1 MSIKDFFT
9 NLNNKYGS
17 LNKKQ
22 LATKLLKEGVD
33 AGTAIVNILS
43 ATGIAGF
50 KFHVPE
56 TEQVQFENEITDHY
70 IETGST
76 IQDHVA
82 QRPITITLTG
92 LVGDYFY
99 SVNQIED
106 MLARVVPTVQL
117 VKDLLPQVSNITK
130 QVKNAKY
137 AYEASQ
143 STGAIKEA
151 IQNNVANGVSQSAL
165 NNAIT
170 GTAPDAISQILG
182 NTTTITPSAISQA
195 VSNYEPKLKRIINA
209 ITNNVSGEDLFAL
222 FQSLYKIK
230 SAQTR
235 AFLFFEGLWKRR
247 IAFSVET
254 TWKRYDNMIVERITP
269 SRDNNA
275 DITEFSI
282 TVKQV
287 NYAETQ
293 TVNVSDTTNRVEQQ
307 SVLVVNK
314 GLEQGEEIK
323 LF

>member
-1 MSIKDFFT
+1 MAIKDFFT
-9 NLNNKYGS
+9 NLNNKYGTID
-17 LNKKQ
+17 KKQ
-22 LATKLLKEGVD
+22 LATKLLKSGVD
-33 AGTAIVNILS
+33 AGNAIVNILS

-70 IETGST
+70 IETGSA

-106 MLARVVPTVQL
+106 MVARIVPTISL
-117 VKDLLPQVSNITK
+117 VKQLIPQVSEITK
-130 QVKNAKY
+130 QVKTAKY

-143 STGAIKEA
+143 STGAVNQA
-151 IQNNVANGVSQSAL
+151 ITTNLNGL
-165 NNAIT
+165 TPTNAIT
-170 GTAPDAISQILG
+170 QAINANVVGAPSL
-182 NTTTITPSAISQA
+182 SLISQA
-195 VSNYEPKLKRIINA
+195 INNYQPKVKRLVSA
-209 ITNNVSGEDLFAL
+209 VTNNVSGEDLFAL

-235 AFLFFEGLWKRR
+235 AFLFFEGLWKQR

-254 TWKRYDNMIVERITP
+254 TWKRYNNMIVEKVIP
-269 SRDNNA
+269 NRDNNA
-275 DITEFSI
+275 DITEFTV

-287 NYAETQ
+287 QYAETKME
-293 TVNVSDTTNRVEQQ
+293 NVGETANRVEQQ
-307 SVLVVNK
+307 NSSIVNK
-314 GLEQGEEIK
+314 GIEKGEAINI
-323 LF
+323 FN

>member
-1 MSIKDFFT
+1 MAITDFFS
-9 NLNNKYGS
+9 NLNKKYGS

-33 AGTAIVNILS
+33 AGTAVVNILS

-70 IETGST
+70 IETGSA
-76 IQDHVA
+76 IQDHIA

-106 MLARVVPTVQL
+106 MLAQVVPTITL
-117 VKDLLPQVSNITK
+117 VRDFVPEFTNITK

-137 AYEASQ
+137 AYESSLNTSVVSESITANVNGSS
-143 STGAIKEA
+143 ST
-151 IQNNVANGVSQSAL
+151 SL
-165 NNAIT
+165 
-170 GTAPDAISQILG
+170 ISQAINANLAG
-182 NTTTITPSAISQA
+182 ATTPSAIAQA
-195 VSNYEPKLKRIINA
+195 VNNYQPKIKRIINA

-222 FQSLYKIK
+222 FQSLYKLK

-247 IAFSVET
+247 ISFSVET
-254 TWKRYDNMIVERITP
+254 TWKRYDDMLVEKITP
-269 SRDNNA
+269 MRDNNA

-282 TVKQV
+282 TLKQV
-287 NYAETQ
+287 KYAETQ
-293 TVNVSDTTNRVEQQ
+293 TIKQGESANRVEQQ
-307 SVLVVNK
+307 KSDIVDK
-314 GLEQGEEIK
+314 GLEKGENIK
-323 LF
+323 LFE

>member
-143 STGAIKEA
+143 STGAVKEA
-151 IQNNVANGVSQSAL
+151 IQNNVASGVSQSAL